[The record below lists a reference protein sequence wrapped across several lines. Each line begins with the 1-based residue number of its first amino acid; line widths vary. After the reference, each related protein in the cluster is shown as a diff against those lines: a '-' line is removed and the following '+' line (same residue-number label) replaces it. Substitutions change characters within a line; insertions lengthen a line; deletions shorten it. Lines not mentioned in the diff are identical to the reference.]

1 MKLPEKTQENI
12 EKLARACVD
21 SWDMNDTVEFAIN
34 QVEENLANSEGEEAA
49 HTAVPHAHK
58 AS

>member
-21 SWDMNDTVEFAIN
+21 SWGLNDTVEFAVN
-34 QVEENLANSEGEEAA
+34 QIEENLANSEGEEFDQLWEE
-49 HTAVPHAHK
+49 HYGE
-58 AS
+58 